1 MEAHTLGQYELV
13 SLTRSLSTSSP
24 LLFDQITAAGGR
36 SYPDWVKTVTVFNHA
51 GGAGKT
57 SLVRDVGYELAR
69 SGSRVLL
76 IDLDP
81 QANLTGWL
89 GIDNVQRHQ
98 TVYPVAV
105 EGLPLPAPIQVH
117 GLALVPSHVSLAV
130 AEGQMMGRVG
140 AQVRL
145 RRALQDVRSEYDLVL
160 IDSPPSLGQLSILGA
175 LAADHMLVPIPTRQ
189 KGLDALPGLHGAFA
203 EYQEVRPDLTVALY
217 VPTFYDARR
226 LHDREVLTDLKRA
239 LSPLATPVPQ
249 REAVWLDSTA
259 QGAPVGAYA
268 PGSPVHRD
276 VQQAAADV
284 AAALGLPY
292 EVKA

>member
-1 MEAHTLGQYELV
+1 M
-13 SLTRSLSTSSP
+13 
-24 LLFDQITAAGGR
+24 
-36 SYPDWVKTVTVFNHA
+36 KTVTVFNHA

-57 SLVRDVGYELAR
+57 SIVRDVGYELAQA
-69 SGSRVLL
+69 GHRVML

-89 GIDNVQRHQ
+89 GVEGVTRDE

-105 EGLPLPAPIQVH
+105 EGSALPQPRLVH
-117 GLALVPSHVSLAV
+117 GLSLIPSHVSLAV

-145 RRALQDVRSEYDLVL
+145 RRALHDVRDAYDLVM

-175 LAADHMLVPIPTRQ
+175 LAADHMIVPVPTRQ
-189 KGLDALPGLHGAFA
+189 KGLDAMPGLQGAFA
-203 EYQEVRPDLTVALY
+203 EYREVRPDLTVALY

-226 LHDREVLTDLKRA
+226 LHDRDVLADLEA
-239 LSPLATPVPQ
+239 FLSPLASPVPQ

-268 PGSPVHRD
+268 PKSPVHLDIQRLSRD
-276 VQQAAADV
+276 VAQ
-284 AAALGLPY
+284 ALGMSY
-292 EVKA
+292 EVTA

>member
-1 MEAHTLGQYELV
+1 M
-13 SLTRSLSTSSP
+13 
-24 LLFDQITAAGGR
+24 
-36 SYPDWVKTVTVFNHA
+36 KTITVFNHA

-57 SLVRDVGYELAR
+57 SLVRDVGYEMAR
-69 SGSRVLL
+69 SGLRVLL

-89 GIDNVQRHQ
+89 GIDGVNRQQ

-105 EGLPLPAPIQVH
+105 EGHPLPEPTSVH
-117 GLALVPSHVSLAV
+117 GLNLIPSHVSLAV

-140 AQVRL
+140 AQSRL
-145 RRALQDVRSEYDLVL
+145 RRALQDVRDLYDLVL

-175 LAADHMLVPIPTRQ
+175 LAADHMVVPIPTRQ
-189 KGLDALPGLHGAFA
+189 KGLDAMPGLQGAFA
-203 EYQEVRPDLTVALY
+203 EYREVRPDLTVALY

-226 LHDREVLTDLKRA
+226 LHDREVLTDLRGA

-259 QGAPVGAYA
+259 QGAPVGVYA

-276 VQQAAADV
+276 VQQLTTDV
-284 AAALGLPY
+284 AQALGLPY
-292 EVKA
+292 QVNA

>member
-1 MEAHTLGQYELV
+1 M
-13 SLTRSLSTSSP
+13 
-24 LLFDQITAAGGR
+24 
-36 SYPDWVKTVTVFNHA
+36 KTVTVFNHA

-57 SLVRDVGYELAR
+57 SIVRDVGYQMGQA
-69 SGSRVLL
+69 GHRVLL

-89 GIDNVQRHQ
+89 GVEGVSRNV

-105 EGLPLPAPIQVH
+105 EGQALPTPIQVH
-117 GLALVPSHVSLAV
+117 GLSLIPSHVSLAV

-140 AQVRL
+140 AQSRL
-145 RRALQDVRSEYDLVL
+145 RRALQDVQYDYDLVL
-160 IDSPPSLGQLSILGA
+160 IDSPPSLGQLSILAA
-175 LAADHMLVPIPTRQ
+175 LAADHMIVPVPTRQ
-189 KGLDALPGLHGAFA
+189 KGLDAMPGLQGAFA

-226 LHDREVLTDLKRA
+226 LHDREVLADLEA
-239 LSPLATPVPQ
+239 LLSPLASPVPQ

-268 PGSPVHRD
+268 PGSPVHLD
-276 VQQAAADV
+276 VQRLTGEV
-284 AAALGLPY
+284 AAALGMSY
-292 EVKA
+292 EVPA

>member
-1 MEAHTLGQYELV
+1 M
-13 SLTRSLSTSSP
+13 
-24 LLFDQITAAGGR
+24 
-36 SYPDWVKTVTVFNHA
+36 TVFNHA

-57 SLVRDVGYELAR
+57 SLVRDVGYELAQ
-69 SGSRVLL
+69 GGQRVLL

-89 GIDNVQRHQ
+89 GVDGVQRQQ

-105 EGLPLPAPIQVH
+105 DGLPLPPPIHVH
-117 GLALVPSHVSLAV
+117 GLGLIPSHVSLAV

-140 AQVRL
+140 AQMRL
-145 RRALQDVRSEYDLVL
+145 RRALHEVQTQYDVVL

-175 LAADHMLVPIPTRQ
+175 LAADHMVVPIPTRQ
-189 KGLDALPGLHGAFA
+189 KGLDAMPGLHGAFT

-217 VPTFYDARR
+217 VPTFYDGRR
-226 LHDREVLTDLKRA
+226 LHDREVLADLQKT
-239 LSPLATPVPQ
+239 LSPLAAPIPQ

-276 VQQAAADV
+276 IQQVTSDV
-284 AAALGLPY
+284 AAALNLPY
-292 EVKA
+292 QVKA

>member
-1 MEAHTLGQYELV
+1 M
-13 SLTRSLSTSSP
+13 R
-24 LLFDQITAAGGR
+24 
-36 SYPDWVKTVTVFNHA
+36 VKTITVFNHA

-57 SLVRDVGYELAR
+57 SLVRDVGYELAAD
-69 SGSRVLL
+69 GLRVLL

-89 GIDNVQRHQ
+89 GVEGVSRDQ

-105 EGLPLPAPIQVH
+105 DGQPLPARIRVH
-117 GLALVPSHVSLAV
+117 GLDLIPSHVSLAV

-140 AQVRL
+140 AQGRL
-145 RRALQDVRSEYDLVL
+145 RRALQDVRDRYDVVL

-175 LAADHMLVPIPTRQ
+175 LAADHMVVPIPTRQ
-189 KGLDALPGLHGAFA
+189 KGLDAMPGLQGAFA
-203 EYQEVRPDLTVALY
+203 EYRDVRPELTVALY

-226 LHDREVLTDLKRA
+226 LHDREVLADIRGA
-239 LSPLATPVPQ
+239 LAPLATPVPQ

-259 QGAPVGAYA
+259 QGEPVGAYA

-276 VQQAAADV
+276 VQQLTADV
-284 AAALGLPY
+284 ARALGLPY
-292 EVKA
+292 RVSA

>member
-1 MEAHTLGQYELV
+1 M
-13 SLTRSLSTSSP
+13 
-24 LLFDQITAAGGR
+24 
-36 SYPDWVKTVTVFNHA
+36 KTVTVFNHA

-57 SLVRDVGYELAR
+57 SIVRDVGYELSQA
-69 SGSRVLL
+69 GHRVLL

-89 GIDNVQRHQ
+89 GVDGVETNQ

-105 EGLPLPAPIQVH
+105 DGQPLPRPIRAH
-117 GLALVPSHVSLAV
+117 GLSLIPSHVSLAV
-130 AEGQMMGRVG
+130 AEGQMMGKVG
-140 AQVRL
+140 AQGRL
-145 RRALQDVRSEYDLVL
+145 RRALQEVADQYDVTL

-175 LAADHMLVPIPTRQ
+175 LAADHMIVPVPTRQ
-189 KGLDALPGLHGAFA
+189 KGLDALPGLQGAFS

-226 LHDREVLTDLKRA
+226 LHDREVMVDLQKY
-239 LSPLATPVPQ
+239 LSPLASPVPQ

-268 PGSPVHRD
+268 PGTPVHRD
-276 VQQAAADV
+276 IQQLTHDV
-284 AAALGLPY
+284 AQALGLKY
-292 EVKA
+292 EVSA